1 MRKVDVRSRRR
12 LLDDFFKV
20 DEAEVSFERF
30 DGSMTPPVRRLV
42 FERGDSVAAVVFDRD
57 SERLLLTE
65 QFRFPTLE
73 KGPGW
78 LLEIIAGMIDAG
90 EQPEESLKREI
101 EEELGYRAHR
111 IEHISTFYVSPGG
124 SSERIWLYYA
134 EIAAADR
141 VSAGGGLAHEQEDI
155 RVVWIPPDEASAAL
169 KDGRIAD
176 AKSLIGLQWF
186 QARRPPRPAAA

>member
-57 SERLLLTE
+57 AERLLLTE
-65 QFRFPTLE
+65 QFRFPTFE

-78 LLEIIAGMIDAG
+78 LIEIIAGMIDRG
-90 EQPEESLKREI
+90 EQPEDSMRREI
-101 EEELGYRAHR
+101 EEELGYRADR
-111 IEHISTFYVSPGG
+111 IEHVATFYVSPGG
-124 SSERIWLYYA
+124 SSERIWVYYT
-134 EIAAADR
+134 EVSEDSRI
-141 VSAGGGLAHEQEDI
+141 SAGGGLAGEHEDI
-155 RVVWIPPDEASAAL
+155 RLISISPEEARAAL

-176 AKSLIGLQWF
+176 AKTIVGLQWF
-186 QARRPPRPAAA
+186 LARGALRADGH